1 MTAEHNIDSSQED
14 LLNVF
19 RNAGIITVS
28 VGVGRAHED
37 YLPSKLLEIAGNES
51 RVFEARN
58 FSNLNAITDGLLG
71 VIEDSASIA
80 LEGL

>member
-19 RNAGIITVS
+19 RKAGIITVS
-28 VGVGRAHED
+28 VGVGRAYED